1 MLATVLVIISGV
13 SAILHY
19 TCDHTTLMVWTAV
32 QGVLLPHEVQL
43 LMNHEHHKP
52 NFVLAVL
59 TQVVD
64 NLPTSDARKQAM
76 DASLTSFHQAVGS
89 CERMVKTPI
98 PRSYT
103 RLVLGNLPWCL
114 SLLIVIACLR
124 HPSLFFAPWALL
136 IFLFWALWIAFP
148 FPLCPVCLFLAQ
160 HVCSTL
166 GPSFSPPSDHPVS
179 CYCVGFHASAVAP
192 LLLNF
197 GCLLPSPMRNSAD
210 NAP

>member
-1 MLATVLVIISGV
+1 MLLLLLLLRRLLLFQLHPSLVCHQPS
-13 SAILHY
+13 
-19 TCDHTTLMVWTAV
+19 LMVWAAV
-32 QGVLLPHEVQL
+32 QGVLLPHEIQL

-103 RLVLGNLPWCL
+103 RLVLPQPPCCPFSCPSVASVLL
-114 SLLIVIACLR
+114 LLASLQAANPL
-124 HPSLFFAPWALL
+124 HS
-136 IFLFWALWIAFP
+136 AFP
-148 FPLCPVCLFLAQ
+148 GA
-160 HVCSTL
+160 CSVIMEL
-166 GPSFSPPSDHPVS
+166 IGP
-179 CYCVGFHASAVAP
+179 A
-192 LLLNF
+192 L
-197 GCLLPSPMRNSAD
+197 
-210 NAP
+210 